1 MKGHYMHIFTLI
13 NLKLFIGFIVMILI
27 INITGKGNLAPS
39 SASDQVQNYV
49 LGGIIGGSMYNDSVK
64 IPQFV
69 GILLIWCA
77 MVLILRWIKQHNVK
91 AKQILDG
98 KALIVIEDGKVNI
111 DNCRR
116 VGLSAHEISFKLR
129 TKKIYST
136 NKVKRAV
143 IEQDGDLIIVN
154 EGEENPKYPL
164 ITDGQIQND
173 ILRVI
178 GKDEEWLTQELNKRG
193 IKSHRDVFLAE
204 YEDGK
209 LYFTTYK

>member
-116 VGLSAHEISFKLR
+116 AGLSAHEISFKLR

>member
-1 MKGHYMHIFTLI
+1 MHIFTLI
-13 NLKLFIGFIVMILI
+13 SLKLFIGFIVMIII
-27 INITGKGNLAPS
+27 INVTGKGNLAPS

-49 LGGIIGGSMYNDSVK
+49 LGGIIGGAMYNGSVK

-69 GILLIWCA
+69 GILFIWCA

-178 GKDEEWLTQELNKRG
+178 VKDEEWLTQEINKRG

>member
-1 MKGHYMHIFTLI
+1 
-13 NLKLFIGFIVMILI
+13 
-27 INITGKGNLAPS
+27 
-39 SASDQVQNYV
+39 
-49 LGGIIGGSMYNDSVK
+49 MYNDSVK

-69 GILLIWCA
+69 GILFIWCA